1 MSKENVELVRECF
14 GSVLR
19 GDWGQM
25 AQLVDPEVE
34 MHGTVGGLDEGRI
47 HHGLA
52 QIIDAFLN
60 EDLEAWEVRRLEPQ
74 EFIDAGENVVML
86 LHEYR
91 RGKGSGVPLES
102 DTGVVFAVRDR
113 RVVRIQGYMD
123 PAAALQAAGL
133 SE

>member
-1 MSKENVELVRECF
+1 
-14 GSVLR
+14 
-19 GDWGQM
+19 
-25 AQLVDPEVE
+25 

-91 RGKGSGVPLES
+91 RGRGSGVPLES

-113 RVVRIQGYMD
+113 RVVRIRGYMD